1 MWNEEVYNSN
11 YFISFKS
18 FLINYLKETLN
29 MLLDIFFVKLFCW
42 VFDEFFSMRGGL
54 FFCAFLSGKNKTKQK
69 KYKEALRWRVW
80 VLDDFYRLFNLYHK
94 LSGRD

>member
-29 MLLDIFFVKLFCW
+29 MLLNIFFVKLFCW

-69 KYKEALRWRVW
+69 KHKEALRWRFW

>member
-1 MWNEEVYNSN
+1 MWNEEVNNSN

-29 MLLDIFFVKLFCW
+29 MLLNIFFVKLFCW

-69 KYKEALRWRVW
+69 KA
-80 VLDDFYRLFNLYHK
+80 
-94 LSGRD
+94 

>member
-29 MLLDIFFVKLFCW
+29 MFCW
-42 VFDEFFSMRGGL
+42 VFDEFFSMRGG
-54 FFCAFLSGKNKTKQK
+54 FFSVPFLVAKNKTKQK
-69 KYKEALRWRVW
+69 KHKEALRWRVW